1 MNRELANRILDQ
13 LAHIWPD
20 PRPALQYRNPFELLV
35 ATILS
40 AQSTDEQVNKL
51 TPALFARFPN
61 AQALARAGV
70 EEVEEY
76 IKGCGLYHNKARHLV
91 AMARQ
96 LVEKY
101 GGQVPDQRKELE
113 SLPGVGRKTAN
124 VVLNN
129 AFGQPALAVDTHVFR
144 VANRLG
150 LARAD
155 NVRDTEEQLMA
166 LLPRERWGQAHHWL
180 IFLGRTWC
188 KARRPRCQECPVA
201 LDCQFPH
208 KLQ

>member
-1 MNRELANRILDQ
+1 MNQEQVKRIFARLAE
-13 LAHIWPD
+13 IWPE
-20 PRPALQYRNPFELLV
+20 PKPALKFSNPYQLLV

-40 AQSTDEQVNKL
+40 AQSTDEQVNRL
-51 TPALFARFPN
+51 TPALFAHFPD
-61 AQALARAGV
+61 AAALAAASV
-70 EEVEEY
+70 EEVEKY

-101 GGQVPDQRKELE
+101 GSEVPRRREELE
-113 SLPGVGRKTAN
+113 SLPGVGRKTAS

-129 AFGQPALAVDTHVFR
+129 AFGEPALAVDTHVFR

-150 LARAD
+150 LVRAQ
-155 NVRDTEEQLMA
+155 NERETERQLIT
-166 LLPRERWGQAHHWL
+166 LLPPEEWGTAHHRL

-188 KARRPRCQECPVA
+188 QARKPRCQECPVVS
-201 LDCQFPH
+201 DCEFPH
-208 KLQ
+208 KLL